1 MYHKHPSSVKMHFAI
16 LFLSLLSFCSAIPHH
31 LATRDA
37 SQLLAT
43 ISDLNAALADLTLAV
58 NNFDGSLLGLLPQAL
73 KVVGAEIK
81 VDITVLKAT
90 HIAEKG
96 ASFTSEESA
105 EIVQALASQIGPIQD
120 SLNALKAKVC

>member
-1 MYHKHPSSVKMHFAI
+1 MHFAI